1 MAFILQ
7 NFQFNRGTLTAN
19 AQGQGFTPIIHS
31 YKSTTDT
38 RATIAGASYFP
49 PNIDGEVDKVFVGDA
64 LFIVGSDGTS
74 LCMFTALDPVTL
86 GTDLL
91 VSGPSLTVGAPIAAV
106 DLNAIRIAGN
116 VAQMEIANAT
126 HPGIITIGSQTFS
139 GTKAFNDGIN
149 VFGAG
154 ILTDNVDST
163 APGNALTL
171 GAGALNVTI
180 GTTPLVVNLIQSTG
194 LGVPLVLGTSSQKV
208 TIDAPL
214 FFTTGSGTITTFA
227 ENNSA
232 VSWSGPFAAPV
243 AGSLTSQKINQQV
256 YLSVPNINLTAA
268 VNNTAITSGVILPV
282 GFRPIVP
289 IKGILQ
295 IASNTTAAV
304 GSYSI
309 NVDGSISIFADLNGG
324 SFAAAGTASFD
335 DFSVIYIAA

>member
-1 MAFILQ
+1 MSFILQ

-154 ILTDNVDST
+154 ILTDDVDST

-194 LGVPLVLGTSSQKV
+194 LGTPLVLGTNSQKV
-208 TIDAPL
+208 TVDAPL

-227 ENNSA
+227 EHNTA
-232 VSWSGPFAAPV
+232 VAWNGPFVAPV
-243 AGSLTSQKINQQV
+243 NGSLTAQKFNQQV
-256 YLSVPNINLTAA
+256 NLAVPNINLTGA
-268 VNNTAITSGVILPV
+268 VNNTRIDSGVVLPV
-282 GFRPIVP
+282 GFRPITAVNGTLK
-289 IKGILQ
+289 IVNNNVAAMGEFFI
-295 IASNTTAAV
+295 NT
-304 GSYSI
+304 
-309 NVDGSISIFADLNGG
+309 DGSIYIYADLA
-324 SFAAAGTASFD
+324 SSFFAAAGNCAFM
-335 DFSVIYIAA
+335 DFNAIYIAA